1 MAKLKT
7 SFNMTSSTTS
17 KGDPLSTYI
26 TSEVDVAAP
35 LIQQGKIDTDTTGDV
50 IIDETA
56 VPFTTTD
63 VYVYIRASSD
73 NGTNVI
79 KVSDDGGANKFAM
92 LEADDWCFFPSKAG
106 VGVKVV
112 ASAGIPTLEFAYFLR
127 A

>member
-17 KGDPLSTYI
+17 KSDPLSTYI
-26 TSEVDVAAP
+26 TAEVDVAAP
-35 LIQQGKIDTDTTGDV
+35 LVQQGKLVTSASGDV
-50 IIDETA
+50 IIDGTTA
-56 VPFTTTD
+56 PYTTTD
-63 VYVYIRASSD
+63 AYVYIRAAAD
-73 NGTNVI
+73 NGTNII

-106 VGVKVV
+106 VGVKVA
-112 ASAGIPTLEFAYFLR
+112 ASAGTPTLEFAYFLR